1 MLGVNFFGEEKES
14 LQGVQSSKLWVIM
27 TAKKINEQLQVRKIK
42 IKIDCF
48 QGEKKENVWKLTK
61 KQAIKFIKC

>member
-1 MLGVNFFGEEKES
+1 
-14 LQGVQSSKLWVIM
+14 M

-42 IKIDCF
+42 IKIDYLL
-48 QGEKKENVWKLTK
+48 KENVWKLTK

>member
-1 MLGVNFFGEEKES
+1 
-14 LQGVQSSKLWVIM
+14 M